1 MSTCAWS
8 YDVQKKCFIAY
19 LSYHIAITNN
29 MNISVTQK
37 SMNKKGQSLQSL
49 WVPTFI
55 MHKNRYL

>member
-1 MSTCAWS
+1 MITFRLPIQNWDTRC
-8 YDVQKKCFIAY
+8 IIY
-19 LSYHIAITNN
+19 LHIAITYN
-29 MNISVTQK
+29 MNISVTLK